1 VGAEVASLGKTLHAT
16 RRRRRISLDK
26 AAADT
31 RIRRDYIV
39 AMESDDFS
47 FQAPVYVKGFIAN
60 YARALRTDPE
70 PLIRRFE
77 EEVAPPRDEPELLA
91 IQDAAW
97 RDVVRMPSLA
107 RPIFLAGGVLTA
119 LIAAARLAT

>member
-1 VGAEVASLGKTLHAT
+1 LGKTLHAT
-16 RRRRRISLDK
+16 RRRRRISLDR

-39 AMESDDFS
+39 AMENDDFT
-47 FQAPVYVKGFIAN
+47 FQAPVYVKGFLAS
-60 YARALRTDPE
+60 YARILRVDPE
-70 PLIRRFE
+70 PLVRRFE
-77 EEVAPPRDEPELLA
+77 DEIASSDDKGAEVLA

-97 RDVVRMPSLA
+97 RDLVRMPSLA
-107 RPIFLAGGVLTA
+107 RPILLAGGVLAA